1 MKSITLSIDDILLS
15 LDNPR
20 LDESFDQE
28 NVIKKMIEN
37 QGNKIFELAKDI
49 SQNGLSP
56 IEDIAVTPSDND
68 QFIVHEGNRRITAIK
83 LLNNPEILKNLDQTL
98 YNKFNHLSNEENKKI
113 TSIEVKVF
121 SNDDDLDHWIELK
134 HLGNNNGIGTDKWN
148 AIQKE
153 RYAKSKTGKSLLL
166 DFFDKLLIKNILNDE
181 EIQSIT
187 KTNWERVLTKT
198 GLNFLGLEKKSGE
211 YVLPNDLELFAA
223 KIKMIH
229 KEISNQPVEVVYNEE
244 KRIQLFDKISLE
256 LTGKTF
262 TSSFSQLTL
271 FEEESKTDNFPK
283 ETNLMEND
291 KSKIYAQAKNNS
303 NTKIKRDI
311 FENCK
316 KIIPPAYKITSSN
329 TRINKI
335 IKELKCLDVDY
346 YPNACG
352 TLLRL
357 LFELSAKNYIE
368 NNQIKINQNI
378 EEIEFDPAIQ
388 KAANHMRE
396 GGRLDNQL
404 HSALMKDIN
413 SLRLLFNGYM
423 HNPSSYPSSTSLKSI
438 FIAHKKFLEE
448 CQK

>member
-1 MKSITLSIDDILLS
+1 MKSIILSIDNILLS

-20 LDESFDQE
+20 LDVSMDQE

-49 SQNGLSP
+49 SQNGLNP
-56 IEDIAVTPSDND
+56 IEDIAVTPFDNG

-83 LLNNPEILKNLDQTL
+83 LLNNPETLKNLDQTL
-98 YNKFNHLSNEENKKI
+98 YNKFNNLCNKENKKI

-134 HLGNNNGIGTDKWN
+134 HLGSNNGVGTDKWDS
-148 AIQKE
+148 IQKE
-153 RYAKSKTGKSLLL
+153 RYTKSKTGKSLLL
-166 DFFDKLLIKNILNDE
+166 DFFDKLLINNILNDE

-187 KTNWERVLTKT
+187 KTNWERVLTKS
-198 GLNFLGLEKKSGE
+198 GLNFLQLEKKYGE
-211 YVLPNDLELFAA
+211 YIFPNDLELFTA

-256 LTGKTF
+256 LIGKPF
-262 TSSFSQLTL
+262 ASSVSQSTL
-271 FEEESKTDNFPK
+271 FEEESKIDNFPK
-283 ETNLMEND
+283 ETNLIENE
-291 KSKIYAQAKNNS
+291 KSQVSTQVKNS
-303 NTKIKRDI
+303 STKIKRDV

-316 KIIPPAYKITSSN
+316 TIIPPAYKITSFN

-335 IKELKCLDVDY
+335 IKELKYLDVDY

-368 NNQIKINQNI
+368 NNQIQINQTI
-378 EEIEFDPAIQ
+378 EEIEFNPVIQ

-396 GGRLDNQL
+396 VGRLDNQL
-404 HSALMKDIN
+404 HSALMRDIN

>member
-1 MKSITLSIDDILLS
+1 M
-15 LDNPR
+15 
-20 LDESFDQE
+20 Q
-28 NVIKKMIEN
+28 
-37 QGNKIFELAKDI
+37 
-49 SQNGLSP
+49 
-56 IEDIAVTPSDND
+56 
-68 QFIVHEGNRRITAIK
+68 
-83 LLNNPEILKNLDQTL
+83 LNNPETLKNLDQTL
-98 YNKFNHLSNEENKKI
+98 YNKFNNLCNKENKKI

-134 HLGNNNGIGTDKWN
+134 HLGSNNGVGTDKWDS
-148 AIQKE
+148 IQKE
-153 RYAKSKTGKSLLL
+153 RYTKSRTGKSLLL
-166 DFFDKLLIKNILNDE
+166 DFFDKLLINNILNDE

-187 KTNWERVLTKT
+187 KTNWERVLTKS
-198 GLNFLGLEKKSGE
+198 GLNFLQLEKKNGE
-211 YVLPNDLELFAA
+211 YIFPNDLELFTA

-256 LTGKTF
+256 LIGKPF
-262 TSSFSQLTL
+262 ASSVSQSTL
-271 FEEESKTDNFPK
+271 FEEESKIDNFPK
-283 ETNLMEND
+283 ETNLIENE
-291 KSKIYAQAKNNS
+291 KSQVSTQVKNS
-303 NTKIKRDI
+303 STKIKRDV

-316 KIIPPAYKITSSN
+316 TIIPPAYKITSFN

-335 IKELKCLDVDY
+335 IKELKYLDVDY

-368 NNQIKINQNI
+368 NNQIQINQTI
-378 EEIEFDPAIQ
+378 EEIEFNPVIQ

-396 GGRLDNQL
+396 VGRLDNQL
-404 HSALMKDIN
+404 HSALMRDIN